1 VGILGQIACLGLL
14 EKSIIDYKYWN
25 AATTVSVCLRVLIQ
39 ICISHKTVCV
49 CLYVQKEDK
58 EKA

>member
-1 VGILGQIACLGLL
+1 
-14 EKSIIDYKYWN
+14 
-25 AATTVSVCLRVLIQ
+25 VLIQ

-58 EKA
+58 EKAWEGDGEVFQKVL